1 MIKTGF
7 ETRVKV
13 QQIIESQL
21 PEFVLDESP
30 KAVDFLKQY
39 YISQEYQSGSSDI
52 TENLDQYLKLDNLT
66 PEVVV
71 DSASLSADITSSD
84 TTIEVSNTKGFPQK
98 YGLLKI
104 DNEIITYTDTTATS
118 FTGCVRGFSGITTYH
133 SDENPGEV
141 VFESTS
147 ASSHSSGVTIQNLS
161 SLFLREFYKKLK
173 FSLTPGLEDVDFIS
187 DLNVGNFIK
196 ESKSF
201 YKSKGTDESFKI
213 LFNVLYGVKPT
224 VINLEDFLIK
234 PSFSEYVRR
243 EVVVAEAIS
252 GNPSNLIGQTIRQS
266 DNSNIFASISNVDPI
281 SRHGLTYYQLSMF
294 IGYDDD
300 TINSSSFSLPGR
312 TLVVEKSIIGSNV
325 ITVDST
331 VGFDDS
337 GDLIVNGNTISYTS
351 KSVNQFFG
359 CSGIVEEINPKD
371 SVRSN
376 LFVYGYENGDLTKKV
391 ELRLT
396 GVLSSFITLSD
407 KFYVEEGDSVYV
419 RNLGELIKNPLE
431 DKTFKQKFA
440 NSWIYNTSSRYQ
452 IDSIEG
458 SSFVLGSLIDKSSLK
473 VGDSVDILIRDSETV
488 VPIDSVPFVQT
499 VNTQIN
505 QIVLGNLTGFVYNP
519 SLKYDIRRKLKKA
532 SSSVVPFEF
541 ESITSDIQNV
551 YNESDEFM
559 YITSNSLPSYT
570 LTKNLFEASIP
581 EATVPA
587 LQSYDPLIEAY
598 SILSFP
604 SNVPFI
610 TGDEVHYSAENDPIP
625 GLEDGGVYYVEVLS
639 DLNQIKLYISRSFI
653 GSINN
658 ITLKTLPPNSGSH
671 RFVLNSQKSGII
683 SPQKILRKFPLQTN
697 IADGKS
703 DETVPGKVGVL
714 INGVEIDSYKSDDRI
729 YYGPIE
735 DTTVLNPGSGYD
747 VINPPLLEFVDGVGA
762 GAKIQPVVAGSIER
776 VVIDPQDIGLE
787 SIVSIA
793 LTGGNGTGAAFSPVL
808 NRQKFRD
815 IEFSAKLSTDNG
827 GVDIAFDTITFFEP
841 HLLNN
846 GDLITYNK
854 NGNDPLGKGTFDG
867 SNAHSGETLVD
878 AASYYAEIV
887 NSTTIRLYENT
898 KDLAVGV
905 NTVGFTEFGNSGI
918 HKFKTADPKVI
929 LQDIVVLDPGSKY
942 ENRKLIVKQ
951 SGISTYYDKISF
963 NNHGFNNGDL
973 IKYEYETNSIVG
985 LSSNTNYRVLKIDD
999 NSFRLCED
1007 IIESGRTLSNFER
1020 QKYIN
1025 FESQGSGYQYFKY
1038 PDIKFSINYSSVGV
1052 GTTAKTVG
1060 VITATPIIRGE
1071 IIDTYL
1077 YESGSDYGSKTLNF
1091 HRKPNIVIKSG
1102 RDAEIK
1108 PIVTNGSITKAIV
1121 QYGGKEYYS
1130 TPSLTVIGEGS
1141 GAELR
1146 PVIENGKI
1154 IDVVI
1159 TKSGIGYTAPTTSI
1173 NVESAGI
1180 NALVDSNVRYLSV
1193 DKKVKYGEE
1202 ILDTGEKGLQYS
1214 ITGYNTKLQNEFKDT
1229 DSSKHSPII
1238 GWSYDG
1244 NPIYGPY
1251 GYSDAEDINSPS
1263 RVLTTGYILDS
1274 ESVVNRP
1281 TGFTPGFFI
1290 EDYRYA
1296 ESGDLDEHNGRFCKT
1311 PEFPN
1316 GAYVY
1321 FAALDNENIGISSF
1335 PYFVG
1340 DSYRSPF
1347 IKENRSLSQ
1356 SFDFNNSILVRN
1368 TLPYKLNDNNAGNDF
1383 VYESYEFAKHEA
1395 KIDSVLSSSIVDTD
1409 IIGVGTDY
1417 KIKDEIVFDNTGTG
1431 GNGFRSIV
1439 SKLTGKNVVD
1449 LSTNIDSYYDAVII
1463 RDTPDSLKVKIS
1475 PSHDLNNRDYVAL
1488 SGFTTSLT
1496 KLKKLNQIGIVTNST
1511 FVSKD
1516 IPTNSVIGL
1525 ATDVYVNEIP
1535 DNVSI
1540 GSTVKIGSELTSLLN
1555 VFPEQKIIRVIRN
1568 VGSAHTTTTP
1578 IYFEPDTFTI
1588 SASVDSFDSKFND
1601 KVFFK
1606 PSEAIGF
1613 GASVGVNST
1622 TSFNLGVTTDR
1633 VASYTRAIETQS
1645 IFIKDHPFSNNQ
1657 EVILTVPNS
1666 HSKIEVSSST
1676 FGSTFNIPSSGSSQ
1690 TVFISNKTKNT
1701 IGIKTTRTSSEVFF
1715 ISDGGSADSYEYS
1728 LESNFPQ
1735 VKTKVQKIK
1744 TTVSVSTDHGLK
1756 NRDQITLEVNPNK
1769 TVGVQTFS
1777 SVYVKFDEDSQKL
1790 LINPIGFT
1798 SESVDITNDLITLTS
1813 HKLKTGDKVYYKS
1826 EDLISSGLTTG
1837 AYFVYK
1843 FDDNRIRLCESYNDS
1858 VSNPPI
1864 HVSVGST
1871 GGILHELSLINP
1883 ELISVRNNSL
1893 KFDLSDSSLNGYDFN
1908 FYFDEEFADQ
1918 FLSVESSSNFVVSG
1932 VGTIGVST
1940 NASLTL
1946 NYLDDIPQKLFYA
1959 AKTPSGYISTSDRD
1973 VNNSSQINFENS
1985 LYNGT
1990 YEITGVGATT
2000 FDISLT
2006 REPEVLSYTSSE
2018 CDILKYETTSTNTT
2032 GGIAGVKILSTGN
2045 KYKKLPAFKEIIS
2058 KNGTGGF
2065 LIAKSNTIGKINQI
2079 TISNQ
2084 GYEYPSD
2091 KTLSPVA
2098 FIPPLIKLKSSLKVN
2113 SVGVSSGG
2121 SGYSYPPD
2129 VILVDSVTREI
2140 YDSGLLEVSLDNRTI
2155 GSIKI
2160 VETPYGLSENE
2171 TEVLTIN
2178 NDNGYSIN
2186 KIEASSG
2193 FATCYLSTPVL
2204 GFTTPPFDIGDQI
2217 FVEGLVNSDSGTGYN
2232 SSDYGYRFFTVSG
2245 FTNTIPATVEFS
2257 VSGLSTNPG
2266 VAKTTQDGIP
2276 SIINYKN
2283 YPLFSLEKSFSKF
2296 RNGETLL
2303 VYIGDEYI
2311 ETDLEII
2318 ESSDENVK
2326 VFGDYVLKVNDKIK
2340 GSKSGTIATINTIE
2354 ENFGKFNI
2362 GVKLRKDLGWKNDV
2376 GKLNDDKQFIPDND
2390 YYQNLSYSVKSPIE
2404 YDEMS
2409 VPVNRLLHPSGMK
2422 NFADTEIQQNVSA
2435 GIRTTEDNSFEIL
2448 DFINEDRVDQV
2459 QHFDQVLDIDSI
2471 GNKTKFVKL
2480 ENKKLTSFIECV
2492 SNRVLQIDN
2501 IRSRFSNVGL
2511 EESDQNIIDNDD
2523 ENFGGFARYL
2533 IQIVDTDRTEYQ
2545 LNDVVVIGDLENN
2558 FILEKLSLTNQELPI
2573 ASIDGG
2579 VDLFK
2584 NNYIAFNAVDP
2595 YTKDY
2600 DIKILSNK
2608 FATDLVGVGTISF
2621 GLTNLTSVI
2630 KNVPAGITSSIV
2642 SFSADEYSSL
2652 YFNIYSKNTITS
2664 ESNYSEIYVN
2674 HDGVDVYISEYYY
2687 NTDESITASLTQ
2699 LGEFDASLSN
2709 GILSLNFTNTEQNNV
2724 RLGVKSIGFGTEG
2737 LGIGTY
2743 RFKNEE
2749 QTDETE
2755 RTAIYETNYSN
2766 SSGITTVVS
2775 ASRSLFTTIKSTLNV
2790 SVGSTSAL
2798 YQTAVLNE
2806 SDGDTHLAVYQ
2817 PLSVG
2822 STSGIGTFGS
2832 GISGSNV
2839 ELVFY
2844 PDSTITDNV
2853 EISSFSELVYTDFD
2867 LQNRPDDLEYG
2878 PIKESHSFIEYGGI
2892 NGTRVERKDFD
2903 LFHEKTPIFEK
2914 TFNPSKTRILD
2925 PVTGIFTITNHFF
2938 NTGEELIYTPES
2950 TLSDISAV
2958 GIATAGGTLPSEVYV
2973 IKLTEDT
2980 FKLAKS
2986 KSLAESGIGV
2996 TFTSIGAGNAHKLE
3010 MTKKLEKSLITIDN
3024 LVQYPITY
3032 CLVSHTLLNNYGGSV
3047 GVGTTYIS
3055 LSGITSIRSG
3065 DLLKIEDE
3073 FVKVVNVGYGET
3085 SLGPITGIGTT
3096 NLVFVERGAVGTAET
3111 SHADLLT
3118 VDLYRGSYN
3127 LKGNKIHF
3135 TDAPAG
3141 DFRSSRDASNLN
3153 YFKSDFT
3160 GRVFLRKDYTT
3171 NQLYDN
3177 ISESFTGIG
3186 QTYTLTTSGL
3196 NTVGLGTQGG
3206 NGVLFINNMFQAPSS
3221 DNNPINNFNIIE
3233 DTNIGISSIIFSG
3246 SSADPSQE
3254 DIISAYDVNENQLP
3268 RGGVIVSL
3276 GSTGGL
3282 GIAPLVGAS
3291 VTAVIDGSGSI
3302 TAVGVGTTDVVG
3314 SGYYGTVSVGVT
3326 DSNHTGTEASI
3337 TATVGVGG
3345 SLSFTIGDGGSG
3357 YTNPII
3363 QLPSPSYSNLPV
3375 QGVSRL
3381 GIGATTDVGTG
3392 LLLNLEVGASSTTGI
3407 GSTLHEV
3414 KSFKIVRNGYGF
3426 NLGDVITPVGLV
3438 TEKGI
3443 PNPLSEFELTVTDT
3457 FTDTFASWQFGE
3469 LDYID
3474 SIKSFQDGNRKR
3486 FPLFYDGSLLSFETP
3501 DSDVTIDLN
3510 SLLIIYVNGVL
3521 QEPNESY
3528 IFNGGSSFSFVTPP
3542 DPSDVISIFFYRGTK
3557 GEDSSLVE
3565 INESI
3570 KVGDTIRI
3578 EQNDAIPETIG
3589 QNPRDVTNLPTSDKI
3604 ETANYNQNGIDQEN
3618 ARPLTWIKQKVD
3630 KIINNELVYK
3640 VRDSIESQIVPV
3652 SKIIYDVNV
3661 SDTQVFV
3668 DNSPLFNYEENE
3680 SSIII
3685 SEVDGII
3692 VDNIADP
3699 VSAAITA
3706 TVSSNGTIG
3715 SLTINDGGSG
3725 YSGSSVDL
3733 KLSSPRNIGIGTTA
3747 TATASITAG
3756 IITSVTITNPGLGYS
3771 VLTPPQVI
3779 VPLPNVS
3786 YENVTSITGVE
3797 GFSGIITGIS
3807 TTVGKISNTTFTI
3820 TVANDGG
3827 GNKYYINGVKQDTL
3841 SLLRG
3846 NTYIFDQNDSSNGT
3860 HEIRISTTSD
3870 GTHNGG
3876 TQYTDGWTYTGS
3888 AGTDGEGTFVV
3899 PLDAPDT
3906 LYYYCV
3912 NHSGMGGTANIDE
3925 LRALQFD
3932 LSVKSPITFTGT
3944 NLSAGY
3950 VISIFNTV
3958 VGSGV
3963 TSIDT
3968 SESATIGIGT
3978 EFLDNV
3984 YKISTYTGIG
3994 ATQAS
3999 IVCNIVDSPSVA
4011 GIDTFGYEQ
4020 LGKFSWGRLFGF
4032 SRSSSPI
4039 SIGVTGKT
4047 VNSGLSTFP
4056 TIQRRGYGLRDTGA
4070 LKKDLL

>member
-66 PEVVV
+66 SEVVV
-71 DSASLSADITSSD
+71 DSTSLSVDITSID

-98 YGLLKI
+98 YGLFKI

-141 VFESTS
+141 VFESTN
-147 ASSHSSGVTIQNLS
+147 ASSHRSGVTIQNLS

-173 FSLTPGLEDVDFIS
+173 FSLTPGLEDVNFVS
-187 DLNVGNFIK
+187 DLDVGNFIK

-224 VINLEDFLIK
+224 VINLEDLLIK

-243 EVVVAEAIS
+243 EVVVAESIS
-252 GNPSNLIGQTIRQS
+252 GNPSNLIGQTIKQS
-266 DNSNIFASISNVDPI
+266 DNSNIFASISNVDVI
-281 SRHGLTYYQLSMF
+281 SRQNLTYYQLSMF
-294 IGYDDD
+294 IGYSDD
-300 TINSSSFSLPGR
+300 TINSSSFDLPGR
-312 TLVVEKSIIGSNV
+312 TLVVEKTNIGSNV

-331 VGFDDS
+331 IGFDDS
-337 GDLIVNGNTISYTS
+337 GDLIVNGNIISYTS
-351 KSVNQFFG
+351 KSLNQFFG

-371 SVRSN
+371 SIRSN

-396 GVLSSFITLSD
+396 GVLSSFVPLSD
-407 KFYVEEGDSVYV
+407 KFSVEEGDSIYV
-419 RNLGELIKNPLE
+419 RNLGELINNPLE
-431 DKTFKQKFA
+431 DKTFKQKFS

-452 IDSIEG
+452 INTIDG
-458 SSFVLGSLIDKSSLK
+458 SSFLLRSLIDKSSLK
-473 VGDSVDILIRDSETV
+473 VGDSVEILIRDSETV
-488 VPIDSVPFVQT
+488 VPIDSIPFVQT

-519 SLKYDIRRKLKKA
+519 DLKYDIRRKLKKA

-551 YNESDEFM
+551 YNDNDEFM
-559 YITSNSLPSYT
+559 YIASNSLPSYI

-581 EATVPA
+581 EATVPR
-587 LQSYDPLIEAY
+587 LQSYDQLIEAY

-604 SNVPFI
+604 TNVPFV
-610 TGDEVHYSAENDPIP
+610 TGDEVYYSAENDPIP

-658 ITLKTLPPNSGSH
+658 ITFKTLPTDSGFH
-671 RFVLNSQKSGII
+671 RFLLNSQKSGII
-683 SPQKILRKFPLQTN
+683 SPKKILRKFPLETN

-735 DTTVLNPGSGYD
+735 DVTTLNPGSGYD
-747 VINPPLLEFVDGVGA
+747 VINPPVLEFVDDTGT
-762 GAKIQPVVAGSIER
+762 GAKIQPVVTGSLER
-776 VVIDPQDIGLE
+776 VVVDPQDIGLE

-793 LTGGNGTGAAFSPVL
+793 LTGGNGSGAAFSPVL

-815 IEFSAKLSTDNG
+815 IEFSAKLTTDNG
-827 GVDIAFDTITFFEP
+827 GIDITDDTISFLEP

-854 NGNDPLGKGTFDG
+854 NGNDALGKGTFNS
-867 SNAHSGETLVD
+867 SNAYSGETLVD
-878 AASYYAEIV
+878 SASYYAEIL
-887 NSTTIRLYENT
+887 NSTTVRLYENT
-898 KDLAVGV
+898 KDLAVGI
-905 NTVGFTEFGNSGI
+905 NTVGFTQFGNTGI

-951 SGISTYYDKISF
+951 SGISIYYDEISF
-963 NNHGFNNGDL
+963 NNHGFNDGDL
-973 IKYEYETNSIVG
+973 IEYQYETNSIVG
-985 LSSNTNYRVLKIDD
+985 LSSNTNYRVLKMDD

-1020 QKYIN
+1020 KKYIN
-1025 FESQGSGYQYFKY
+1025 FKSQGSGYQYFKY
-1038 PDIKFSINYSSVGV
+1038 PDIKFNINYSSVGV

-1071 IIDTYL
+1071 IVDAHL

-1091 HRKPNIVIKSG
+1091 HRKPNIVIKNG
-1102 RDAEIK
+1102 RDAEIR
-1108 PIVTNGSITKAIV
+1108 PIVNNGSVTKAIV

-1130 TPSLTVIGEGS
+1130 SPTLTVIGEGS

-1154 IDVVI
+1154 INVI
-1159 TKSGIGYTAPTTSI
+1159 VTKSGIGYTAPTTSI
-1173 NVESAGI
+1173 NVKSAGI
-1180 NALVDSNVRYLSV
+1180 NALIDSNVRYLSV

-1202 ILDTGEKGLQYS
+1202 ILDGGEEGLQYS

-1229 DSSKHSPII
+1229 NSLKHSPII

-1251 GYSDAEDINSPS
+1251 GYSDSEDINSPS

-1281 TGFTPGFFI
+1281 TGFEPGFFI

-1347 IKENRSLSQ
+1347 IEENRSLSQ
-1356 SFDFNNSILVRN
+1356 SFDFNNSTLIRN
-1368 TLPYKLNDNNAGNDF
+1368 VLPYKLNDDNAGNDF
-1383 VYESYEFAKHEA
+1383 LYESYAFARHEA
-1395 KIDSVLSSSIVDTD
+1395 IIDSVLGSSIVDTD
-1409 IIGVGTDY
+1409 IVGVGTNY
-1417 KIKDEIVFDNTGTG
+1417 KIKDEILFDNTGTN
-1431 GNGFRSIV
+1431 GNGFRSVV
-1439 SKLTGKNVVD
+1439 SKLTGKNVID
-1449 LSTNIDSYYDAVII
+1449 LSTNIDSYDNAVIV
-1463 RDTPDSLKVKIS
+1463 RDTPDSLKIKIS
-1475 PSHDLNNRDYVAL
+1475 PSHDLNDRDYVAL

-1496 KLKKLNQIGIVTNST
+1496 NLKKLNQIGIVTNST
-1511 FVSKD
+1511 FVSKG
-1516 IPTNSVIGL
+1516 IPTNSIIGL
-1525 ATDVYVNEIP
+1525 STDVYVNEIP

-1555 VFPEQKIIRVIRN
+1555 VFPEQKIIRIIRN
-1568 VGSAHTTTTP
+1568 VGSAHTITTP

-1588 SASVDSFDSKFND
+1588 SESVDYFDSKFND

-1606 PSEAIGF
+1606 PSESIGF

-1715 ISDGGSADSYEYS
+1715 INDGGSADSYEYS
-1728 LESNFPQ
+1728 LESNFSQ
-1735 VKTKVQKIK
+1735 IRTKVQKIK
-1744 TTVSVSTDHGLK
+1744 TTVLVSGDHGLK

-1769 TVGVQTFS
+1769 TVGIQTFS
-1777 SVYVKFDEDSQKL
+1777 SVYVKFDEDSQRL

-1798 SESVDITNDLITLTS
+1798 SESIDTANDLITLTS
-1813 HKLKTGDKVYYKS
+1813 HKLKTGDKVYYNS

-1837 AYFVYK
+1837 SYFVYK
-1843 FDDNRIRLCESYNDS
+1843 FDDNRIRLCEVYNDS
-1858 VSNPPI
+1858 VSNPPVY
-1864 HVSVGST
+1864 VSIGST

-1918 FLSVESSSNFVVSG
+1918 FLSVESASNFVVSG

-1959 AKTPSGYISTSDRD
+1959 AKTPSGYISTSDKD
-1973 VNNSSQINFENS
+1973 VNNFSQIKFENS

-1990 YEITGVGATT
+1990 YEIAGVGATT

-2018 CDILKYETTSTNTT
+2018 CDVLKYETTSTTTT
-2032 GGIAGVKILSTGN
+2032 GGIAGVKILSGGN
-2045 KYKKLPAFKEIIS
+2045 KYKKLPAFSETVS
-2058 KNGTGGF
+2058 EEGTGGF
-2065 LIAKSNTIGKINQI
+2065 IIAKSNNIGKINQI

-2098 FIPPLIKLKSSLKVN
+2098 FISPLITLKSAFKVD
-2113 SVGVSSGG
+2113 SVGVSSAG
-2121 SGYSYPPD
+2121 SGYSHPPD
-2129 VILVDSVTREI
+2129 VILVDSVTREVF
-2140 YDSGLLEVSLDNRTI
+2140 DSGLLELSLDNKTI

-2186 KIEASSG
+2186 KIESSSG

-2204 GFTTPPFDIGDQI
+2204 GFSIPPFDIGDAI
-2217 FVEGLVNSDSGTGYN
+2217 FVEGILNSDSGTGYN
-2232 SSDYGYRFFTVSG
+2232 SSDYGYKFFTVSG
-2245 FTNTIPATVEFS
+2245 FTNSIPATVEFS
-2257 VSGLSTNPG
+2257 VSGLSTNAG

-2283 YPLFSLEKSFSKF
+2283 YPLFSLEKSFSQF

-2311 ETDLEII
+2311 ETDLEILK
-2318 ESSDENVK
+2318 SSDESLK
-2326 VFGDYVLKVNDKIK
+2326 IFGDYALKVNDKIK
-2340 GSKSGTIATINTIE
+2340 GKGTGTIATINSIE
-2354 ENFGKFNI
+2354 ENLGKFNI

-2376 GKLNDDKQFIPDND
+2376 GKLNDDKQFIADND

-2409 VPVNRLLHPSGMK
+2409 INVNRLLHPSGMK
-2422 NFADTEIQQNVSA
+2422 NFADTEIQENVSA
-2435 GIRTTEDNSFEIL
+2435 GIRTTVDNSFEIL

-2459 QHFDQVLDIDSI
+2459 HHFDQVLDIDSA

-2480 ENKKLTSFIECV
+2480 ENKKLTSFIRCV

-2501 IRSRFSNVGL
+2501 IKSRFSNVGL
-2511 EESDQNIIDNDD
+2511 EETDQNIIDNDD
-2523 ENFGGFARYL
+2523 ENFGGFVRYL

-2545 LNDVVVIGDLENN
+2545 LNDIVVISDSEDN
-2558 FILEKLSLTNQELPI
+2558 FILEKLSLTNQEFPI

-2579 VDLFK
+2579 VDLLG

-2595 YTKDY
+2595 YTRDY

-2608 FATDLVGVGTISF
+2608 FATDLVGVGTTSL
-2621 GLTNLTSVI
+2621 GLTNLTSTI
-2630 KNVPAGITSSIV
+2630 KNIPAGITSSIL
-2642 SFSADEYSSL
+2642 SFSADECNSL
-2652 YFNIYSKNTITS
+2652 YFNIYSKNTITN

-2687 NTDESITASLTQ
+2687 NTDRSIKSQ
-2699 LGEFDASLSN
+2699 LGEFNSSLSN
-2709 GILSLNFTNTEQNNV
+2709 GILSLDFTNTEPNNV
-2724 RLGVKSIGFGTEG
+2724 RLGVKSIGFGTES

-2755 RTAIYETNYSN
+2755 RTVIYETNYSN
-2766 SSGITTVVS
+2766 SSGITTIVS

-2798 YQTAVLNE
+2798 YQTAILNE
-2806 SDGDTHLAVYQ
+2806 SGGDTHLAVYQ

-2832 GISGSNV
+2832 GISGSSV

-2853 EISSFSELVYTDFD
+2853 EISSFSELIYTDFD
-2867 LQNRPDDLEYG
+2867 LQNQPDDLEYG
-2878 PIKESHSFIEYGGI
+2878 PIKESHSFIEYGGV
-2892 NGTRVERKDFD
+2892 NGLRVERRDFD
-2903 LFHEKTPIFEK
+2903 LYHEKSPIFEK
-2914 TFNPSKTRILD
+2914 TFNPSKTRFLD
-2925 PVTGIFTITNHFF
+2925 PATGIFTISNHFF
-2938 NTGEELIYTPES
+2938 NTGEELIYTPGS

-2958 GIATAGGTLPSEVYV
+2958 GIATAGGTLPSQVYV
-2973 IKLTEDT
+2973 IKLTDDT
-2980 FKLAKS
+2980 FNLAKS

-3010 MTKKLEKSLITIDN
+3010 MTQKLEKSLITIDN

-3032 CLVSHTLLNNYGGSV
+3032 CLVSHTLLSNYGGSV

-3055 LSGITSIRSG
+3055 LSGISSIRSG

-3073 FVKVVNVGYGET
+3073 FVKVLNVGYGET
-3085 SLGPITGIGTT
+3085 SLGPITGIGNT
-3096 NLVFVERGAVGTAET
+3096 NLVFVERGVVGTAET
-3111 SHADLLT
+3111 SHADLST

-3135 TDAPAG
+3135 TDPPAG
-3141 DFRSSRDASNLN
+3141 DFRSSRDPSNLN
-3153 YFKSDFT
+3153 FFKSDFT

-3186 QTYTLTTSGL
+3186 QTYILTTSGL
-3196 NTVGLGTQGG
+3196 NTVGLGTEGG
-3206 NGVLFINNMFQAPSS
+3206 TGILFINNMFQAPTS
-3221 DNNPINNFNIIE
+3221 DNNPTNNFNIIE
-3233 DTNIGISSIIFSG
+3233 DAGVGISSIVFSG
-3246 SSADPSQE
+3246 SSIDPSEE

-3302 TAVGVGTTDVVG
+3302 TSVGIGTTDLVG

-3337 TATVGVGG
+3337 TATVGAGG
-3345 SLSFTIGDGGSG
+3345 SLSFTVGDGGSG

-3381 GIGATTDVGTG
+3381 GVGATTDVGTG

-3426 NLGDVITPVGLV
+3426 SFGDVITPVGIV
-3438 TEKGI
+3438 TAKEI
-3443 PNPLSEFELTVTDT
+3443 PSPLSQFELTVTDIY
-3457 FTDTFASWQFGE
+3457 TDSFAAWQFGE

-3474 SIKSFQDGNRKR
+3474 SIKSFQDGTKKR
-3486 FPLFYDGSLLSFETP
+3486 FPLFYNGSLLSFESP
-3501 DSDVTIDLN
+3501 SDDSTINLN
-3510 SLLIIYVNGVL
+3510 SLLMIYVNGVL

-3528 IFNGGSSFSFVTPP
+3528 TFNGGSSFSFMIPP
-3542 DPSDVISIFFYRGTK
+3542 DPEDAISIFFYRGTK
-3557 GEDSSLVE
+3557 GEDSNLVE
-3565 INESI
+3565 VTETI
-3570 KVGDTIRI
+3570 KIGDTIRI
-3578 EQNDAIPETIG
+3578 EQNDEIPETIG
-3589 QNPRDVTNLPTSDKI
+3589 QNARDVIDLPTSDKI
-3604 ETANYNQNGIDQEN
+3604 ETVNYNQKGIDQEN
-3618 ARPLTWIKQKVD
+3618 ARPLTWMKQKVD
-3630 KIINNELVYK
+3630 KIINNEMVYK
-3640 VRDSIESQIVPV
+3640 VRGSIESQIVPV
-3652 SKIIYDVNV
+3652 SKIIYDVNTL
-3661 SDTQVFV
+3661 DGQVFV
-3668 DNSPLFNYEENE
+3668 DDAQLFNYEENQ

-3692 VDNIADP
+3692 IDNIVDP
-3699 VSAAITA
+3699 VSASITA
-3706 TVSSNGTIG
+3706 TVSYNGTID
-3715 SLTINDGGSG
+3715 SLNINDGGSG
-3725 YSGSSVDL
+3725 YSGSSTDL
-3733 KLSSPRNIGIGTTA
+3733 KISSPRNIGTGITA
-3747 TATASITAG
+3747 TATASITEG
-3756 IITSVTITNPGLGYS
+3756 VITSVTITNPGLGYS

-3779 VPLPNVS
+3779 TSLPNVS
-3786 YENVTSITGVE
+3786 YENVTGIIGVE

-3807 TTVGKISNTTFTI
+3807 TTS
-3820 TVANDGG
+3820 
-3827 GNKYYINGVKQDTL
+3827 GV
-3841 SLLRG
+3841 
-3846 NTYIFDQNDSSNGT
+3846 
-3860 HEIRISTTSD
+3860 
-3870 GTHNGG
+3870 
-3876 TQYTDGWTYTGS
+3876 
-3888 AGTDGEGTFVV
+3888 GTD
-3899 PLDAPDT
+3899 
-3906 LYYYCV
+3906 
-3912 NHSGMGGTANIDE
+3912 I
-3925 LRALQFD
+3925 ALKFD
-3932 LSVKSPITFTGT
+3932 LSISSPTTFTGT

-3950 VISIFNTV
+3950 VISIFDTV
-3958 VGSGV
+3958 IGSGV
-3963 TSIDT
+3963 TSIDNSD
-3968 SESATIGIGT
+3968 SETIGIGT
-3978 EFLDNV
+3978 IFVDNI
-3984 YKISTYTGIG
+3984 YKIHTYTGIG

-3999 IVCNIVDSPSVA
+3999 IVCNVMNSQSLS
-4011 GIDTFGYEQ
+4011 GIDTFGYDQ
-4020 LGKFSWGRLFGF
+4020 LGKFSWGRLYGF

-4070 LKKDLL
+4070 LKKDLA